1 MSDERKQT
9 LDEIRRISDRLTTLS
24 RRYDNLRWMAE
35 NDASGAFL
43 NLAMAAGKM
52 TEASLEQLA
61 TLLDLMYRANLVG
74 EKKDGDAK

>member
-1 MSDERKQT
+1 MSDRERN
-9 LDEIRRISDRLTTLS
+9 LDTIRHTSDRLTELA
-24 RRYDNLRWMAE
+24 RRFDNLRWMAE
-35 NDASGAFL
+35 KDASDAFI

-74 EKKDGDAK
+74 KNDTGATP